1 MIFIKI
7 KREQLLDIHQ
17 KKATATLFFANHSS
31 KTSVKRIQ
39 RQEIRRFCVIFG
51 FMQKAIKYLLNMKRL
66 PIVITMVVAG
76 SFLAFQT
83 MGTGTKNPPSKYEQI
98 LKLVGEMLSQA
109 HYSPQNINDAFSKKV
124 FKKFINELDQEKN
137 MYLQSDMADLKKYET
152 KIDDEIKGSPVE
164 FFLAAGKTFNIRME
178 EASLMCKEILSK
190 PFDFTID
197 EDVIL
202 DGDKLDYASTN
213 AERKDRWSKKLK
225 YMALERYTD
234 LLDTR
239 EKNKGKEGFVVK
251 TDEELEKDARD
262 KVQKAMDRTFE
273 RYRFKFTDDDK
284 FNVFVNDITTTMDPH
299 SEFFP
304 PVDKRYFDEE
314 MSGRFFGIGASLQYD
329 DGNIKVSSILTGSPA
344 WKSGELQPGDVI
356 VKVAQG
362 KEDPVDLTG
371 FVVTDAVKL
380 IRGKKGTE
388 VKLTVKKQ
396 DGTLKIVSLV
406 RDEIVQD
413 ETFARSAIVKN
424 ATSKIGYIFLPE
436 FYADFDHPN
445 GNRSYIDVAKEVS
458 KLKEEKVDGIVI
470 DLRNNGGGSL
480 YDVVQ
485 MAGLFIDEGP
495 IVQVK
500 DRDNKASVL
509 RDKDRSVLYSGPLAV
524 MVNEFSASASEIF
537 AAAIQ
542 DYNRGIIIGST
553 STYGKGTVQ
562 RNIGL
567 DPETGFSMSNSD
579 LGTVKLTLQ
588 KFYRI
593 NGGSTQLKGVSS
605 DIVLP
610 DNLEYLKVREK
621 DDPDALPWD
630 EISKASYT
638 NWNAGYD
645 LKTIEKLSNQRLEN
659 DAAFKLIKD
668 NTDWLAKQNDKEYSL
683 QIDKYRK
690 EQKMIRATIRQLE
703 TLTKLNDPLNV
714 TALSNE
720 TNRWAEDKNK
730 QDRFNQWLKSLQKDI
745 YLDQAVKVVNDM
757 IGQQN
762 LAKGKATEETKKAF

>member
-1 MIFIKI
+1 
-7 KREQLLDIHQ
+7 
-17 KKATATLFFANHSS
+17 
-31 KTSVKRIQ
+31 
-39 RQEIRRFCVIFG
+39 
-51 FMQKAIKYLLNMKRL
+51 MKRL
-66 PIVITMVVAG
+66 PIVIMMVVAA
-76 SFLAFQT
+76 SFLAFKT
-83 MGTGTKNPPSKYEQI
+83 MGTGTHRSAPPTKYEQI

-109 HYSPQNINDAFSKKV
+109 HYNPQAIDDAFSKKV
-124 FKKFINELDQEKN
+124 FKKFLGDLDGDKS
-137 MYLQSDMADLKKYET
+137 MLMQSDIASLKKFEN
-152 KIDDEIKGSPVE
+152 KIDDEIKGAPVE
-164 FFLAAGKTFNIRME
+164 FFLAAGKIFNTRME
-178 EASLMCKEILSK
+178 QTSVMYNSFLTS
-190 PFDFTID
+190 PFDFTVKEEISFD
-197 EDVIL
+197 TE
-202 DGDKLDYASTN
+202 KLNYPSTE
-213 AERKDRWSKKLK
+213 AEQKERWRKRMKF
-225 YMALERYTD
+225 MTLERYAD

-251 TDEELEKDARD
+251 TDAELEKEARD
-262 KVQKAMDRTFE
+262 KVKKVLDRTFD

-284 FNVFVNDITTTMDPH
+284 FNVFVNAITTTMDPH
-299 SEFFP
+299 TEFFP

-314 MSGRFFGIGASLQYD
+314 MSGRFFGIGAALQYD
-329 DGNIKVSSILTGSPA
+329 DGNIKVSSVLSGSPA
-344 WKSGELQPGDVI
+344 WKSGEIQSGDLI
-356 VKVAQG
+356 MKVGQG
-362 KEDPVDLTG
+362 KEEPVELTG

-388 VKLTVKKQ
+388 VKLTLKKQ
-396 DGTLKIVSLV
+396 DGSIKVVTLI

-424 ATSKIGYIFLPE
+424 GGSKIGYIYLPE
-436 FYADFDHPN
+436 FYADFDRPN
-445 GNRSYIDVAKEVS
+445 GNRSYIDVQKEVI

-500 DRDNKASVL
+500 DRDDRPSIL
-509 RDKDRSVLYSGPLAV
+509 RDKDKSVLYEGPLAV

-542 DYNRGIIIGST
+542 DYNRGVIIGST

-567 DPETGFSMSNSD
+567 DPVTGFSMSNSE

-593 NGGSTQLKGVSS
+593 NGGSTQLKGVNS

-621 DDPDALPWD
+621 DDEDALPWD
-630 EISKASYT
+630 EISKSPYS
-638 NWNAGYD
+638 NWKSGYNLETIKQLSNARLAVD
-645 LKTIEKLSNQRLEN
+645 PTFKLIHESTEWLSNQ
-659 DAAFKLIKD
+659 
-668 NTDWLAKQNDKEYSL
+668 NDKKYSL
-683 QIDKYRK
+683 DLNQYRQDQK
-690 EQKMIRATIRQLE
+690 EIRTTIKHLE
-703 TLTKLNDPLNV
+703 TLLKLQGELDV
-714 TALSNE
+714 TALPSE
-720 TNRWAEDKNK
+720 TNRWADDKGK
-730 QDRFNQWLKSLQKDI
+730 QERFALWLKSLQKDI
-745 YLDQAVKVVNDM
+745 YLDQAVKVMNDM

-762 LAKGKATEETKKAF
+762 LVKATETEPVKKAF

>member
-1 MIFIKI
+1 M
-7 KREQLLDIHQ
+7 L
-17 KKATATLFFANHSS
+17 
-31 KTSVKRIQ
+31 
-39 RQEIRRFCVIFG
+39 
-51 FMQKAIKYLLNMKRL
+51 KAIKYLLNMKRL
-66 PIVITMVVAG
+66 PIVILMVVAG

-124 FKKFINELDQEKN
+124 YKKYINDLDEEKN
-137 MYLQSDMADLKKYET
+137 IFLQSDMDALKKYET
-152 KIDDEIKGSPVE
+152 RIDDEIKGSPVE
-164 FFLAAGKTFNIRME
+164 SFLAASKSFNARME
-178 EASLMCKEILSK
+178 EAAKIYNEILST
-190 PFDFTID
+190 PFDFTVD
-197 EDVIL
+197 EEVIL
-202 DGDKLDYASTN
+202 DGDKLDFATTD
-213 AERKDRWSKKLK
+213 AERKDRWRKKLK
-225 YMALERYTD
+225 YMTLERFTD
-234 LLDTR
+234 LQDIR
-239 EKNKGKEGFVVK
+239 EKNKGKDGFVVK
-251 TDEELEKDARD
+251 TDAELEKDARD
-262 KVQKAMDRTFE
+262 KVRRAMDRTFE
-273 RYRFKFTDDDK
+273 RYRFKFNDDDK
-284 FNVFVNDITTTMDPH
+284 FSLFVNAITTTMDPH
-299 SEFFP
+299 TEFFP

-344 WKSGELQPGDVI
+344 WKSGELQTGDVI
-356 VKVAQG
+356 IKVGQG
-362 KEDPVDLTG
+362 KEDPVELTG

-396 DGTLKIVSLV
+396 DGTIKVVTLV

-424 ATSKIGYIFLPE
+424 GTSRIGYIYLPE

-445 GNRSYIDVAKEVS
+445 GNRSYIDVAKEVT

-509 RDKDRSVLYSGPLAV
+509 KDKDRSVLYTGPLAV

-567 DPETGFSMSNSD
+567 DPETGFSMSNAD
-579 LGTVKLTLQ
+579 LGTIKLTLQ

-630 EISKASYT
+630 EITKASYT
-638 NWNAGYD
+638 NWTSGYD
-645 LKTIEKLSNQRLEN
+645 LKTIQKFSNDRLAN
-659 DAAFKLIKD
+659 DVAFKLIKD
-668 NTDWLAKQNDKEYSL
+668 NTDWLAKQNDKQYSL

-690 EQKMIRATIRQLE
+690 EQKMIRATLRQIDA
-703 TLTKLNDPLNV
+703 LTKLSGDMNVSPLS
-714 TALSNE
+714 TE
-720 TNRWAEDKNK
+720 TNRWEEDKNK
-730 QDRFNQWLKSLQKDI
+730 QERFNQWIKGLQKDI
-745 YLDQAVKVVNDM
+745 YLDQAVKVVNDI

-762 LAKGKATEETKKAF
+762 LAKAKTGEEPKKAF